1 MMFRRWP
8 VSLTAGVTMTHTHAV
23 SAEQTIA
30 SYQARSRDAT
40 SRGAEAYAR
49 LLALTEHH
57 DSGQIVR
64 VARFIAS
71 TYNGQVFSFDLF
83 DLRTLDVAISDDM
96 LLCLDALRW
105 GVADLYK
112 LVPDGDARVRSLI
125 DRWQLRSPI

>member
-1 MMFRRWP
+1 
-8 VSLTAGVTMTHTHAV
+8 MTHTHAV
-23 SAEQTIA
+23 SVEQTIH

-49 LLALTEHH
+49 LLALAEHH

-64 VARFIAS
+64 VVRFIAA
-71 TYNGQVFSFDLF
+71 TDNAQAFSFDLF

>member
-1 MMFRRWP
+1 M
-8 VSLTAGVTMTHTHAV
+8 AHTHAV
-23 SAEQTIA
+23 SVEQTIA

-49 LLALTEHH
+49 LLALAEHH

-64 VARFIAS
+64 VVRFIAA

-112 LVPDGDARVRSLI
+112 LVPDGDARMRSLI
-125 DRWQLRSPI
+125 DRRQLRA

>member
-1 MMFRRWP
+1 M
-8 VSLTAGVTMTHTHAV
+8 
-23 SAEQTIA
+23 AEAQPFTLA
-30 SYQARSRDAT
+30 STLNSYEARSRDAT
-40 SRGAEAYAR
+40 ALGAAAYAR
-49 LLALTEHH
+49 LLALTEHY
-57 DSGQIVR
+57 DSGQIAR
-64 VARFIAS
+64 VVRFIAA
-71 TYNGQVFSFDLF
+71 TYNAQAFSFDLF